1 MFDLITKAEL
11 RFPKKIN
18 ISEEAKDLIQK
29 LLIKNQDLR
38 LGAEGGFETIK
49 NHSFFKGFDFK
60 ALEEKKLEAPFI
72 PTLRGSMDVTNFDSK
87 YTSEEVVTS
96 EISPN
101 TLEFIK
107 SNQEQFE
114 EFE

>member
-11 RFPKKIN
+11 KFSKKIK
-18 ISEEAKDLIQK
+18 ISESAEDLITK
-29 LLIKNQDLR
+29 LLIKDQDLR

-60 ALEEKKLEAPFI
+60 ALEEKKLKAPFI
-72 PTLRGSMDVTNFDSK
+72 PILRGSMDVTNFDSK
-87 YTSEEVVTS
+87 YTSEEIATS
-96 EISPN
+96 EISPKA
-101 TLEFIK
+101 LAFIK